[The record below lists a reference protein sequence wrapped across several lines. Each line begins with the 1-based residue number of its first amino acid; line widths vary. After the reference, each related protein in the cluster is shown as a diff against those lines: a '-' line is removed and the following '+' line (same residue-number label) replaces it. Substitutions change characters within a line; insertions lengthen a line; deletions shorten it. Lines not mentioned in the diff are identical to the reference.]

1 MLNALL
7 AITLLALPFL
17 IIGLVIYLV
26 IRENRMK
33 KAKFNAL
40 PDNKK
45 LEIREKEQ
53 AKLKNTLTFVIPIAI
68 LLTLQKEIGFNKAI
82 FISLG
87 VAVVGGYIFRSSEK
101 NDKWNKTKIKR
112 HTHKGNYSYGCV

>member
-101 NDKWNKTKIKR
+101 NDK
-112 HTHKGNYSYGCV
+112 